1 MKILSIDIGI
11 KNLAY
16 VILECD
22 VNDKKININEL
33 KNFKDFKIIKWDVIN
48 LCNKLI
54 SCNEQCCSKEA
65 KFHKNNVF
73 YCKNHTKKTEYS
85 LPTCNIKTLHKQ
97 SLANLLMLIEQ
108 YQIKIEKPL
117 NKASLIKVIEE
128 YLNCTCFEAIETVN
142 ANNINLIDIG
152 ISIKTELNELFKHF
166 DLSTIDQIILE
177 NQISPIA
184 SRMKTIQGM
193 ISQYFIDCNNYN
205 IKFISATNKLKP
217 FISKE
222 NKYVND
228 YKHYCNVNESKDTKD
243 TKDTKDAKDAKDT
256 KDAKD
261 VKDKKLSYNE
271 RKKFSIFYTK
281 QLLEHRNMTQ
291 DLAFFIKHSK
301 KDDLADCFLQ
311 GFYYLENFIELK

>member
-22 VNDKKININEL
+22 VIDKKNNANE
-33 KNFKDFKIIKWDVIN
+33 FKDFKIIKWDVIN

-54 SCNEQCCSKEA
+54 SCNEKCCSREA
-65 KFHKNNVF
+65 KFHKDNVF
-73 YCKNHTKKTEYS
+73 YCKNHTKKSEYS

-97 SLANLLMLIEQ
+97 SVANLSTLIEQ
-108 YQIKIEKPL
+108 YQITIEKPI
-117 NKASLIKVIEE
+117 NKASLIKLLEE
-128 YLNCTCFEAIETVN
+128 YLNSTCFEAIESVN
-142 ANNINLIDIG
+142 ANNVNLIDIG
-152 ISIKTELNELFKHF
+152 ISIKNELNELFKNYE
-166 DLSTIDQIILE
+166 LSSIDQIILE

-184 SRMKTIQGM
+184 NRMKTIQGM

-222 NKYVND
+222 SKYISNYKDLCEVND
-228 YKHYCNVNESKDTKD
+228 IKENKDKD
-243 TKDTKDAKDAKDT
+243 KDKD
-256 KDAKD
+256 
-261 VKDKKLSYNE
+261 KDKKLSYNE
-271 RKKFSIFYTK
+271 RKKLSIYYTK
-281 QLLEHRNMTQ
+281 QLLEHKNM
-291 DLAFFIKHSK
+291 LPEHAFFIKHSK

-311 GFYYLENFIELK
+311 GIYYLENFNVLK

>member
-16 VILECD
+16 VILECH
-22 VNDKKININEL
+22 VNDKKVSANEL
-33 KNFKDFKIIKWDVIN
+33 KDFKDFKDFKIIKWDVIN

-54 SCNEQCCSKEA
+54 SCNEKCCAKEA
-65 KFHKNNVF
+65 KFHKDNVF

-97 SLANLLMLIEQ
+97 SVANLSTLIEQ
-108 YQIKIEKPL
+108 YQIKIEKPI
-117 NKASLIKVIEE
+117 NKASLIKLLEE

-142 ANNINLIDIG
+142 ANNVNLIDIG
-152 ISIKTELNELFKHF
+152 ISIKTELNELFKNF

-184 SRMKTIQGM
+184 NRMKTIQGM

-222 NKYVND
+222 SKFMSND
-228 YKHYCNVNESKDTKD
+228 IDYS
-243 TKDTKDAKDAKDT
+243 
-256 KDAKD
+256 DAKD
-261 VKDKKLSYNE
+261 VKDAKDKKLSYNE
-271 RKKFSIFYTK
+271 RKKLSIYYTK
-281 QLLEHRNMTQ
+281 QLLEHKNMSQ
-291 DLAFFIKHSK
+291 EVVFFVKHSK

-311 GFYYLENFIELK
+311 GMYYLENFNILK

>member
-16 VILECD
+16 VILECH
-22 VNDKKININEL
+22 VNDKKNNVNEL
-33 KNFKDFKIIKWDVIN
+33 KDFKDFKIIKWDVIN

-65 KFHKNNVF
+65 KFHKNNIF

-97 SLANLLMLIEQ
+97 SVANLSLLLEQ
-108 YQIKIEKPL
+108 YQIKIEKPI
-117 NKASLIKVIEE
+117 NKASLIKLIEE
-128 YLNCTCFEAIETVN
+128 YLNCSCFEAIETVN
-142 ANNINLIDIG
+142 ANNVNLIDIG
-152 ISIKTELNELFKHF
+152 ISIKTELNELFKNF

-193 ISQYFIDCNNYN
+193 IAQYFIDCNNYN

-222 NKYVND
+222 SKYVNEYKD
-228 YKHYCNVNESKDTKD
+228 YSDVNEV
-243 TKDTKDAKDAKDT
+243 
-256 KDAKD
+256 KD
-261 VKDKKLSYNE
+261 VKDVQEVKEVKEKKISYNE
-271 RKKFSIFYTK
+271 RKKLSIYYTR
-281 QLLEHRNMTQ
+281 QLLEHKNMPQ

-311 GFYYLENFIELK
+311 GIYYLENFIELK

>member
-16 VILECD
+16 AILECD
-22 VNDKKININEL
+22 VNDKKNNVNEL
-33 KNFKDFKIIKWDVIN
+33 KDFKDFKIIKWDVIN

-65 KFHKNNVF
+65 KFHKNNIF

-97 SLANLLMLIEQ
+97 SVANLSLLLEQ
-108 YQIKIEKPL
+108 YQIKIEKPI
-117 NKASLIKVIEE
+117 NKASLIKLIEE
-128 YLNCTCFEAIETVN
+128 YLNSTCFEAIETVN
-142 ANNINLIDIG
+142 ANNVNLIDIG
-152 ISIKTELNELFKHF
+152 ISIKNELNELFKNF
-166 DLSTIDQIILE
+166 DLVSIDQIILE
-177 NQISPIA
+177 NQISPLA
-184 SRMKTIQGM
+184 NRMKTIQGM

-222 NKYVND
+222 SKYITD
-228 YKHYCNVNESKDTKD
+228 YKDNS
-243 TKDTKDAKDAKDT
+243 
-256 KDAKD
+256 D
-261 VKDKKLSYNE
+261 VKEKKISYNE
-271 RKKFSIFYTK
+271 RKKLSIYYTK
-281 QLLEHRNMTQ
+281 QLLEHKNMSQELT
-291 DLAFFIKHSK
+291 FFIKHSK

-311 GFYYLENFIELK
+311 GIYYLENFSVLK

>member
-22 VNDKKININEL
+22 VVDNKNNTNDFKE
-33 KNFKDFKIIKWDVIN
+33 FKDFKIIKWDVIN

-54 SCNEQCCSKEA
+54 SCNQLSCSKEA
-65 KFHKNNVF
+65 KFHKDNIF

-97 SLANLLMLIEQ
+97 SVANLSKLIEQ
-108 YQIKIEKPL
+108 YQIKIEKPI
-117 NKASLIKVIEE
+117 NKASLIKLLED
-128 YLNCTCFEAIETVN
+128 YLNTTCFEAIESVN
-142 ANNINLIDIG
+142 ANNVNLIDIG
-152 ISIKTELNELFKHF
+152 ISIKNELSELFKNYE
-166 DLSTIDQIILE
+166 LSSIDQIILE

-184 SRMKTIQGM
+184 NRMKTIQGM

-217 FISKE
+217 FTSKE
-222 NKYVND
+222 SKYICGYKD
-228 YKHYCNVNESKDTKD
+228 YCDCDINDTKEV
-243 TKDTKDAKDAKDT
+243 KEN
-256 KDAKD
+256 
-261 VKDKKLSYNE
+261 KDKKLSYNE
-271 RKKFSIFYTK
+271 RKKLSIYYTK
-281 QLLEHRNMTQ
+281 QLLEHKNMSPEHS
-291 DLAFFIKHSK
+291 FFIKHSK

-311 GFYYLENFIELK
+311 GIYYLENFNVLK

>member
-22 VNDKKININEL
+22 VNDKKNNVNEL
-33 KNFKDFKIIKWDVIN
+33 KDFKDFKIIKWDVIN

-54 SCNEQCCSKEA
+54 SCNEKCCAKEA
-65 KFHKNNVF
+65 KFHKDNVF

-97 SLANLLMLIEQ
+97 SVANLSTLIEQ
-108 YQIKIEKPL
+108 YQIKIEKPI
-117 NKASLIKVIEE
+117 NKASLIKLLEE

-142 ANNINLIDIG
+142 ANNVNLIDIG
-152 ISIKTELNELFKHF
+152 ISIKTELNELFKNF

-184 SRMKTIQGM
+184 NRMKTIQGM

-222 NKYVND
+222 SKFMSND
-228 YKHYCNVNESKDTKD
+228 IDYS
-243 TKDTKDAKDAKDT
+243 
-256 KDAKD
+256 DAKD
-261 VKDKKLSYNE
+261 VKDAKDKKLSYNE
-271 RKKFSIFYTK
+271 RKKLSIYYTK
-281 QLLEHRNMTQ
+281 QLLEHKNMSQ
-291 DLAFFIKHSK
+291 EVVFFVKHSK

-311 GFYYLENFIELK
+311 GIYYLENFNILK

>member
-22 VNDKKININEL
+22 VIDKKNNANE
-33 KNFKDFKIIKWDVIN
+33 FKDFKIIKWDVIN

-54 SCNEQCCSKEA
+54 SCNEKCCSKEA
-65 KFHKNNVF
+65 KFHKDNIF

-97 SLANLLMLIEQ
+97 SVANLSKLIEQ
-108 YQIKIEKPL
+108 YQIKIEKPI
-117 NKASLIKVIEE
+117 NKASLIKLLEE
-128 YLNCTCFEAIETVN
+128 YLNTTCFEAIESVN
-142 ANNINLIDIG
+142 ANNVNLIDIG
-152 ISIKTELNELFKHF
+152 ISIKNELNELFKNYE
-166 DLSTIDQIILE
+166 LSSIDQIILE

-184 SRMKTIQGM
+184 NRMKTIQGM

-217 FISKE
+217 FINKESKYVCGYKDLCEIDEVKDVKEAKE
-222 NKYVND
+222 N
-228 YKHYCNVNESKDTKD
+228 
-243 TKDTKDAKDAKDT
+243 
-256 KDAKD
+256 
-261 VKDKKLSYNE
+261 KDKKLSYNE
-271 RKKFSIFYTK
+271 RKKLSIYYTK
-281 QLLEHRNMTQ
+281 QLLEHKNMCNEH
-291 DLAFFIKHSK
+291 AFFIKHSK

-311 GFYYLENFIELK
+311 GIYYLENFNVLK

>member
-22 VNDKKININEL
+22 VIDKKNNANE
-33 KNFKDFKIIKWDVIN
+33 FKDFKIIKWDVIN

-54 SCNEQCCSKEA
+54 SCNEKCCSKEA
-65 KFHKNNVF
+65 KFHKDNIF

-97 SLANLLMLIEQ
+97 SVANLSKLIEQ
-108 YQIKIEKPL
+108 YQIKIEKPI
-117 NKASLIKVIEE
+117 NKASLIKLIEE
-128 YLNCTCFEAIETVN
+128 YLNTTCFEAIESVN
-142 ANNINLIDIG
+142 ANNVNLIDIG
-152 ISIKTELNELFKHF
+152 ISIKNELNELFKNYE
-166 DLSTIDQIILE
+166 LSSIDQIILE

-184 SRMKTIQGM
+184 NRMKTIQGM

-217 FISKE
+217 FINKESKYVYGYKDLCEIDEVKDVKEAKE
-222 NKYVND
+222 N
-228 YKHYCNVNESKDTKD
+228 
-243 TKDTKDAKDAKDT
+243 
-256 KDAKD
+256 
-261 VKDKKLSYNE
+261 KDKKLSYNE
-271 RKKFSIFYTK
+271 RKKLSIYYTK
-281 QLLEHRNMTQ
+281 QLLEHKNMCNEH
-291 DLAFFIKHSK
+291 AFFIKHSK

-311 GFYYLENFIELK
+311 GIYYLENFNVLK

>member
-16 VILECD
+16 VILECH
-22 VNDKKININEL
+22 VNDKKVSANEL
-33 KNFKDFKIIKWDVIN
+33 KDFKDFKDFKIIKWDVIN

-54 SCNEQCCSKEA
+54 SCNEKCCAKEA
-65 KFHKNNVF
+65 KFHKDNVF

-97 SLANLLMLIEQ
+97 SVANLSTLIEQ
-108 YQIKIEKPL
+108 YQIKIEKPI

-128 YLNCTCFEAIETVN
+128 YLNNTCFEAIETVN
-142 ANNINLIDIG
+142 ANNVNLIDIG
-152 ISIKTELNELFKHF
+152 ISIKNELNELFKNF
-166 DLSTIDQIILE
+166 DLVSIDQIILE

-184 SRMKTIQGM
+184 NRMKTIQGM

-205 IKFISATNKLKP
+205 IKFISATNKLKL

-222 NKYVND
+222 SKFLSND
-228 YKHYCNVNESKDTKD
+228 IDYS
-243 TKDTKDAKDAKDT
+243 DA

-271 RKKFSIFYTK
+271 RKKLSIYYTK
-281 QLLEHRNMTQ
+281 QLLEHKNMSQ
-291 DLAFFIKHSK
+291 EVVFFVKHSK

-311 GFYYLENFIELK
+311 GIYYLENFNILK

>member
-22 VNDKKININEL
+22 VNDKKNNANEL
-33 KNFKDFKIIKWDVIN
+33 KSFKDFKIIKWDVIN

-54 SCNEQCCSKEA
+54 SCNQQCCSKEA
-65 KFHKNNVF
+65 KFHKDNVF

-97 SLANLLMLIEQ
+97 SVANLSLLLEQ
-108 YQIKIEKPL
+108 YQIKIEKPI
-117 NKASLIKVIEE
+117 NKASLIKLIEE
-128 YLNCTCFEAIETVN
+128 YLNSTCFEAIETVN
-142 ANNINLIDIG
+142 ANNVNLIDIG
-152 ISIKTELNELFKHF
+152 ISIKNELNELFKNF
-166 DLSTIDQIILE
+166 DLVSIDQIILE

-184 SRMKTIQGM
+184 NRMKTIQGM

-222 NKYVND
+222 SKYMND
-228 YKHYCNVNESKDTKD
+228 YKDYCENNDTKESKE
-243 TKDTKDAKDAKDT
+243 
-256 KDAKD
+256 
-261 VKDKKLSYNE
+261 KKLSYNE
-271 RKKFSIFYTK
+271 RKKLSIYYTK
-281 QLLEHRNMTQ
+281 QLLEHKNMSQ
-291 DLAFFIKHSK
+291 EVAFFIKHSK

-311 GFYYLENFIELK
+311 GIYYLENFSVLK

>member
-16 VILECD
+16 VILECH
-22 VNDKKININEL
+22 VNDKKVSANEL
-33 KNFKDFKIIKWDVIN
+33 KDFKDFKDFKIIKWDVIN

-54 SCNEQCCSKEA
+54 SCNEKCCAKEA
-65 KFHKNNVF
+65 KFHKDNVF

-97 SLANLLMLIEQ
+97 SVANLSTLIEQ
-108 YQIKIEKPL
+108 YQIKIEKPI
-117 NKASLIKVIEE
+117 NKASLIKLLEE

-142 ANNINLIDIG
+142 ANNVNLIDIG
-152 ISIKTELNELFKHF
+152 ISIKTELNELFKNF

-177 NQISPIA
+177 NQISPLA
-184 SRMKTIQGM
+184 NRMKTIQGM

-222 NKYVND
+222 SKFMSND
-228 YKHYCNVNESKDTKD
+228 IDYS
-243 TKDTKDAKDAKDT
+243 
-256 KDAKD
+256 DAKD
-261 VKDKKLSYNE
+261 VKDAKDKKLSYNE
-271 RKKFSIFYTK
+271 RKKLSIYYTK
-281 QLLEHRNMTQ
+281 QLLEHKNMSQ
-291 DLAFFIKHSK
+291 EVVFFVKHSK

-311 GFYYLENFIELK
+311 GIYYLENFNILK

>member
-22 VNDKKININEL
+22 VIDKKNNANE
-33 KNFKDFKIIKWDVIN
+33 FKDFKIIKWDVIN

-54 SCNEQCCSKEA
+54 SCNEKCCSKEA
-65 KFHKNNVF
+65 KFYKDNIF

-97 SLANLLMLIEQ
+97 SVANLSALIEQ
-108 YQIKIEKPL
+108 YQIKIEKPI
-117 NKASLIKVIEE
+117 NKASLIKLLEE
-128 YLNCTCFEAIETVN
+128 YLNSTCFEVIETVN
-142 ANNINLIDIG
+142 ANNVNLIDIG
-152 ISIKTELNELFKHF
+152 ISIKNELNELFKNF
-166 DLSTIDQIILE
+166 DLSSIDQIILE

-184 SRMKTIQGM
+184 NRMKTIQGM

-217 FISKE
+217 FINKESKE
-222 NKYVND
+222 NKYVTG
-228 YKHYCNVNESKDTKD
+228 YKDLCEIDE
-243 TKDTKDAKDAKDT
+243 
-256 KDAKD
+256 AKD
-261 VKDKKLSYNE
+261 VKEIKEIKEVKEVKENKDKKLSYNE
-271 RKKFSIFYTK
+271 RKKLSIYYTK
-281 QLLEHRNMTQ
+281 QLLEHKNMCNEH
-291 DLAFFIKHSK
+291 AFFIKHSK

-311 GFYYLENFIELK
+311 GIYYLENFNVLK

>member
-16 VILECD
+16 AILECD
-22 VNDKKININEL
+22 VNDKKNNVNEL
-33 KNFKDFKIIKWDVIN
+33 KDFKDFKIIKWDVIN

-54 SCNEQCCSKEA
+54 SCNEHCCSREA

-97 SLANLLMLIEQ
+97 SVANLSLLIEQ
-108 YQIKIEKPL
+108 YQIKIEKPI
-117 NKASLIKVIEE
+117 NKASLIKLIEE
-128 YLNCTCFEAIETVN
+128 YLNSTCFEAIETVN
-142 ANNINLIDIG
+142 ANNVNLIDIG
-152 ISIKTELNELFKHF
+152 ISIKNELNELFKNF
-166 DLSTIDQIILE
+166 DLVSIDQIILE

-184 SRMKTIQGM
+184 NRMKTIQGM

-222 NKYVND
+222 SKYITD
-228 YKHYCNVNESKDTKD
+228 YKDYSDVNEGKEV
-243 TKDTKDAKDAKDT
+243 
-256 KDAKD
+256 KD
-261 VKDKKLSYNE
+261 VKEVKEKKISYNE
-271 RKKFSIFYTK
+271 RKKLSIYYTK
-281 QLLEHRNMTQ
+281 QLLEHKNMSQ
-291 DLAFFIKHSK
+291 ELAFFIKHSK

-311 GFYYLENFIELK
+311 GIYYLENFSVLK

>member
-22 VNDKKININEL
+22 LIDKKNNPNEL
-33 KNFKDFKIIKWDVIN
+33 KDFREFKIIKWDVIN

-65 KFHKNNVF
+65 KFHKDNVF

-97 SLANLLMLIEQ
+97 SVANLSTLIEQ
-108 YQIKIEKPL
+108 YQIKIEKPT
-117 NKASLIKVIEE
+117 NKASLIKLIEE
-128 YLNCTCFEAIETVN
+128 YLNSTCFEVIESVN
-142 ANNINLIDIG
+142 ANNVNLIDIG
-152 ISIKTELNELFKHF
+152 ISIKNELNELFKNF

-184 SRMKTIQGM
+184 NRMKTIQGM

-222 NKYVND
+222 SKYVTD
-228 YKHYCNVNESKDTKD
+228 YKDYNDINDVKDG
-243 TKDTKDAKDAKDT
+243 
-256 KDAKD
+256 KD
-261 VKDKKLSYNE
+261 VKDIKEKKLSYNE
-271 RKKFSIFYTK
+271 RKKLSIYYTK
-281 QLLEHRNMTQ
+281 QLLEHKNMSGELT
-291 DLAFFIKHSK
+291 FFIKHSK

-311 GFYYLENFIELK
+311 GIYYLENFNVLK

>member
-22 VNDKKININEL
+22 VIDKKNNANE
-33 KNFKDFKIIKWDVIN
+33 FKDFKIIKWDVIN

-54 SCNEQCCSKEA
+54 SCNEKCCSKEA
-65 KFHKNNVF
+65 KFHKDNVF
-73 YCKNHTKKTEYS
+73 YCKNHTKKSEYS

-97 SLANLLMLIEQ
+97 SVANLSTLIEQ
-108 YQIKIEKPL
+108 YQIKIEKPI
-117 NKASLIKVIEE
+117 NKASLIKLLEE
-128 YLNCTCFEAIETVN
+128 YLNSTCFEAIESVN
-142 ANNINLIDIG
+142 ANNVNLIDIG
-152 ISIKTELNELFKHF
+152 ISIKNELNELFKNYE
-166 DLSTIDQIILE
+166 LSSIDQIILE

-184 SRMKTIQGM
+184 NRMKTIQGM

-222 NKYVND
+222 SKYISN
-228 YKHYCNVNESKDTKD
+228 YKDLCEVDEIKETKES
-243 TKDTKDAKDAKDT
+243 
-256 KDAKD
+256 
-261 VKDKKLSYNE
+261 KDKKLSYNE
-271 RKKFSIFYTK
+271 RKKLSIYYTK
-281 QLLEHRNMTQ
+281 QLLEHKNM
-291 DLAFFIKHSK
+291 LPEHAFFIKHSK

-311 GFYYLENFIELK
+311 GIYYLENFNVLK

>member
-16 VILECD
+16 IILECD
-22 VNDKKININEL
+22 VIDKKNNTNDL
-33 KNFKDFKIIKWDVIN
+33 KDFKDFKIIKWDVIN

-54 SCNEQCCSKEA
+54 SCHQQCCSKEA
-65 KFHKNNVF
+65 KFHKDNVF

-97 SLANLLMLIEQ
+97 SLANLSTLIEQ
-108 YQIKIEKPL
+108 YQIKVEKST
-117 NKASLIKVIEE
+117 NKASLVKLIEE
-128 YLNCTCFEAIETVN
+128 YLNSSCFEVIESVN
-142 ANNINLIDIG
+142 ANNVNLIDIG
-152 ISIKTELNELFKHF
+152 ISLKNELNELFKNF

-184 SRMKTIQGM
+184 NRMKTIQGM

-217 FISKE
+217 FVNKE
-222 NKYVND
+222 NKYISD
-228 YKHYCNVNESKDTKD
+228 YKDCCDVKDI
-243 TKDTKDAKDAKDT
+243 
-256 KDAKD
+256 
-261 VKDKKLSYNE
+261 KDKKLSYNE
-271 RKKFSIFYTK
+271 RKKLSIFYTK
-281 QLLEHRNMTQ
+281 QLLEHKDMSAQ
-291 DLAFFIKHSK
+291 LSFFIKHSK

-311 GFYYLENFIELK
+311 GIYYLENFNILK